1 MNKNQID
8 NLIRFSIAFHKSH
21 NNLIMCDPSY
31 IKEKWDKYIGFRPK
45 PIDSSKAEIIQWRE
59 RWDVDDDTYNEVK
72 GIINFIIRI
81 NERHFYNYSEVIWYT
96 SDLITLFEEVVG
108 PVERINKDLYNHLH
122 PSIIKII
129 DAWNDDVAIG
139 RDYQLCLLV

>member
-21 NNLIMCDPSY
+21 NNLITCDPSY

-45 PIDSSKAEIIQWRE
+45 PIDASNYEVTKWRE
-59 RWDVDDDTYNEVK
+59 RWSVNDNNYNEIK

-81 NERHFYNYSEVIWYT
+81 NERHFYNYSEIIWTT
-96 SDLITLFEEVVG
+96 SDLISLFEDLVG
-108 PVERINKDLYNHLH
+108 PVEKISKDLYNHLH
-122 PSIIKII
+122 PSIIKILDI
-129 DAWNDDVAIG
+129 WKDDTAIG